1 MNPQD
6 DALLKLLADDDRATL
21 GLLKA
26 QLAAGGLAALPR
38 LRFLMPDA
46 APAARRQLAEIIGE
60 IESEHADA
68 LFGQLCA
75 DFPEEGDLEEA
86 AWRLAATFEPGL
98 DFSLVRRQ
106 LDDWGDE
113 VRRRL
118 RKAISEQDRIETL
131 VEFLGHDL
139 GFRGNEADYYNL
151 NNSLLPEVIE
161 TRRGLPITL
170 SLIYMLV
177 GRRAGLPVQGVGL
190 PGHFIVRS
198 GEAFFD
204 PFHGGRR
211 LGFAECRSLMERQN
225 LTLAPEHLQP
235 ATSRQILT
243 RMLGNLHAL
252 SVETDPPLASK
263 IAGWIGALHHADA
276 SRPD

>member
-1 MNPQD
+1 MNSQD
-6 DALLKLLADDDRATL
+6 DALLKLLADDDRETL
-21 GLLKA
+21 ALLRA

-38 LRFLMPDA
+38 LHGLMALAEP
-46 APAARRQLAEIIGE
+46 PVRRQLAEVISE
-60 IESEHADA
+60 IETEHADA
-68 LFGQLCA
+68 LFAQLCA
-75 DFPEEGDLEEA
+75 TFPEEGDLEEA

-98 DFSLVRRQ
+98 DFSLIRRQ

-113 VRRRL
+113 VKRRL

-177 GRRAGLPVQGVGL
+177 GRRAGIPVQGVGL
-190 PGHFIVRS
+190 PGHFVVRS
-198 GEAFFD
+198 REAFFD

-211 LGFAECRSLMERQN
+211 LGFAECRNLVERQN
-225 LTLAPEHLQP
+225 ISLAPEHLQP

-252 SVETDPPLASK
+252 SVETDPPLAAK
-263 IAGWIGALHHADA
+263 IAGWIGALNLAPA
-276 SRPD
+276 GRAE